1 MGETAGCRWATRGG
15 IMGATLAAW
24 LLVSSMSAS
33 GPVEGPEQGGKPV
46 RFEFEE
52 THMASPFQIVLY
64 STDAVAARRASR
76 AAFDRIE
83 DLNKVLSDYDTESE
97 ISRLSQA
104 AGKGPMKVG
113 ADLFD
118 VLERSRRITERSDG
132 MFDVTIAPVGRL
144 WRRARRERKLPDPA
158 LIATAR
164 KLVGANKMV
173 LDPAARTVNLLVPG
187 MKLDV
192 GGIAKGY
199 ASQAALGVLRSMGIR
214 SALVG
219 GAGDIVVGD
228 PPPDAEGW
236 KVAIAPVDRRHPYRP
251 PTLLLSNAA
260 VSTAG
265 DAERF
270 VEIGGHRYSHIVNP
284 RTGMGHEDR
293 AAVTVVAPDGATADA
308 LETAV
313 YLLGPSRGFKLVD
326 ETPGAAALFQRVT
339 PEGVE
344 TFESSRF
351 GPVPKVVDSPG
362 NSRPPS
368 SRDRRTGSDGARRPP
383 DTPDRAGRVPYFT
396 GSADTSRT
404 RSSARRATSRV
415 R

>member
-1 MGETAGCRWATRGG
+1 MSIGHPGG
-15 IMGATLAAW
+15 IMGATFAAW
-24 LLVSSMSAS
+24 LLVWSVSSS
-33 GPVEGPEQGGKPV
+33 GPGEGPGPGGGPE

-52 THMASPFQIVLY
+52 AHMASPFHIVLY
-64 STDAVAARRASR
+64 STDAATARRASR

-83 DLNKVLSDYDTESE
+83 ALNKVLSDYDPESE
-97 ISRLSQA
+97 LSRLSQA
-104 AGKGPMKVG
+104 AGKGPVRVS

-118 VLERSRRITERSDG
+118 VLDRSRRISERSDG

-144 WRRARRERKLPDPA
+144 WRRARRERKLPDRR
-158 LIATAR
+158 LIAEAG
-164 KLVGANKMV
+164 KLVGSDKMV
-173 LDPAARTVNLLVPG
+173 LDPVARTVHLLQPG

-199 ASQAALGVLRSMGIR
+199 AAQAALDVLRSMGIKQ
-214 SALVG
+214 ALVG
-219 GAGDIVVGD
+219 GAGDIVGGD
-228 PPPDAEGW
+228 PPPDADGW
-236 KVAIAPVDRRHPYRP
+236 KVAIAPVDSRLPYRP
-251 PTLLLSNAA
+251 PTLLLKNAA

-270 VEIGGHRYSHIVNP
+270 VEIDGHRYSHIVNP

-313 YLLGPSRGFKLVD
+313 YLLGPERGLKLVD

-339 PEGVE
+339 PEGVK

-351 GPVPKVVDSPG
+351 RLVPKV
-362 NSRPPS
+362 
-368 SRDRRTGSDGARRPP
+368 
-383 DTPDRAGRVPYFT
+383 
-396 GSADTSRT
+396 AD
-404 RSSARRATSRV
+404 
-415 R
+415 